1 MMLVRPLAKNM
12 LLSRG
17 KKTKKTKQIN
27 RIIEKEREIQKLIYS
42 IKPKITSH
50 IAIYNKK
57 PNYYY
62 LIEHRYYIE
71 LARTLA
77 DNVLRHL
84 KISEIFFEV
93 TAAKYFTE
101 FLP

>member
-42 IKPKITSH
+42 IKPK
-50 IAIYNKK
+50 
-57 PNYYY
+57 NYVTQ
-62 LIEHRYYIE
+62 LFTI
-71 LARTLA
+71 
-77 DNVLRHL
+77 
-84 KISEIFFEV
+84 KSPIS
-93 TAAKYFTE
+93 
-101 FLP
+101 